1 MSTTLGWTVV
11 REDIQ
16 YYVYD
21 GERNVIGYF
30 TPDYGTNE
38 EDRIIDLITDEA
50 SVRGGRLTL
59 YITALPSDE
68 MNYDRFMEWIN
79 SLDEKLTKV
88 KAYQDKRG
96 LGSPTV
102 RIEHN
107 SVAVNIDIRFDRRV
121 ELTKKSLTSALSGV
135 LDEIH
140 AINVI

>member
-1 MSTTLGWTVV
+1 MSTTLGWMVV

-16 YYVYD
+16 YYIYD
-21 GERNVIGYF
+21 GNRNVIGYF

-68 MNYDRFMEWIN
+68 MNYDRFMEWMS
-79 SLDEKLTKV
+79 SLDERLTKV

-96 LGSPTV
+96 LSAPTV

-107 SVAVNIDIRFDRRV
+107 SVAVNIEIRFDRRV
-121 ELTKKSLTSALSGV
+121 ELTKKSLTSALSEV
-135 LDEIH
+135 LDEMR

>member
-1 MSTTLGWTVV
+1 MSTTLGWMVV

-16 YYVYD
+16 YYIYD
-21 GERNVIGYF
+21 GNNNTVGYF

-68 MNYDRFMEWIN
+68 MGYDRFMEWIG

-96 LGSPTV
+96 LGSPTL

-107 SVAVNIDIRFDRRV
+107 SIAVNMDIRFDRRV
-121 ELTKKSLTSALSGV
+121 ELTKKSLTSALSEV
-135 LDEIH
+135 LDEMH
-140 AINVI
+140 AMQVI